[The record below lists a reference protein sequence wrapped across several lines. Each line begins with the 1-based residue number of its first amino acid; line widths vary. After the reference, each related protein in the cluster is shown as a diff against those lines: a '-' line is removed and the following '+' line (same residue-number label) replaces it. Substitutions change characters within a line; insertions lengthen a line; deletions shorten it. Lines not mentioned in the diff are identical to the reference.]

1 MDPVRRPRILPL
13 FDQLPDCIEHS
24 ATCSLGIE
32 SWKMSNAAPP
42 SRESWNPKA
51 LGAYYTDSQV
61 ADFMVWW
68 AIRNPTDTVRDPS
81 FGGGVF
87 LRSAGKRLRDLKA
100 DPSNQILGIELD
112 PLVHDRI
119 SALPFPRVRDCNSE
133 SGGV

>member
-87 LRSAGKRLRDLKA
+87 LRSAGKRLRDLKDNHIYLGKA
-100 DPSNQILGIELD
+100 LRNDGKRIRHHQIRSYNPELAGKEG
-112 PLVHDRI
+112 R
-119 SALPFPRVRDCNSE
+119 
-133 SGGV
+133 